1 MEVVDNTVINPGSG
15 GDTIRDIQRTAG
27 GPKTQVVQIDMG
39 GANTNAELL
48 LDGGQSPSALSV
60 PVVPASDWSDPS
72 LQRLLIVKQQSLS
85 LQQASLQDGFVPY
98 ETPSIGA

>member
-1 MEVVDNTVINPGSG
+1 MALTDNTVINAGSG

-39 GANTNAELL
+39 GANTNAEML

-60 PVVPASDWSDPS
+60 PVVPASDWTDQSAAMMLVIERSRLQFITSQPS
-72 LQRLLIVKQQSLS
+72 E
-85 LQQASLQDGFVPY
+85 GFFPL
-98 ETPSIGA
+98 EIPSIGV

>member
-1 MEVVDNTVINPGSG
+1 MADNTVINVGSG
-15 GDTIRDIQRTAG
+15 GDTIRDIQRTTG

-39 GANTNAELL
+39 GASSNAEQF
-48 LDGGQSPSALSV
+48 LDGGQSNSAGSL

-72 LQRLLIVKQQSLS
+72 LQRLLIIKQQSLM